1 MEMQTVQDP
10 TTGEMIPTP
19 QPSVAIRVRY
29 SAGSGTLTARVNDGT
44 SRSVRV
50 AYDPGLPMATSAT
63 VAAQAW
69 IDRHM
74 EYEAE
79 LLPSQF
85 VYDRDRF
92 FSFRITGGKK
102 S

>member
-1 MEMQTVQDP
+1 MQSVQDP

-19 QPSVAIRVRY
+19 QPSTAIRVRY
-29 SAGSGTLTARVNDGT
+29 SAGSGTLTARTDSYGPV
-44 SRSVRV
+44 RSVRV
-50 AYDPGLPMATSAT
+50 AYDPGLPMATNAAI
-63 VAAQAW
+63 AAQAW
-69 IDRHM
+69 LDRHM

-79 LLPSQF
+79 LLPNQF

-92 FSFRITGGKK
+92 FSFRITGPKK